1 MLPRLKQPFL
11 LLMLC
16 VLFAVGSSYR
26 LAPHKYYRVRF
37 ARSTLTASAATIEG
51 SFGKDSWALMA
62 FALDHW
68 RHTGNDRIYS
78 DLLLR
83 QTYKYL
89 YPPTALLI
97 PKVLD
102 DLHIQQDAFYDR
114 TSLLFLAITVLA
126 VCGVALWSLR
136 TYASVRLRWHE
147 QALLVVLTSLLAL
160 TFYPIVLGAMLGQLQ
175 VWLNALFAISLL
187 CYVKGRRVSAGA
199 ALGLMALGKPQYA
212 LFLLWGLLR
221 RDRRLIAGMLGAA
234 GLGLAVSI
242 ATFGWAMHVD
252 YLRALRF
259 LSAHGES
266 FHANQCVY
274 GLLGRLYGVTQ
285 PELFNNLDWIWRT
298 YPPLRPALYAATAVS
313 SVAFLVLALLKGRAE
328 PALEGPAGFC
338 QMALATTMAAPIA
351 WVHHYGILLPIF
363 AWLWPL
369 LWFDERFRHASRW
382 RVAFVVCYVLAS
394 SYISG
399 ANALA
404 STWLNVLQSYLF
416 FAVLAVFAF
425 LLYVRMRRPQTT

>member
-1 MLPRLKQPFL
+1 MRPHLRQPFL

-26 LAPHKYYRVRF
+26 LDQHKYYRVRF
-37 ARSTLTASAATIEG
+37 ARSTLTASAATLAG
-51 SFGKDSWALMA
+51 DFGKDSWGLMA

-78 DLLLR
+78 ELLLK

-102 DLHIQQDAFYDR
+102 DLHVSQAVFYSR
-114 TSLLFLAITVLA
+114 ATLLFLAITVLA
-126 VCGVALWSLR
+126 ASGVALWSLR
-136 TYASVRLRWHE
+136 TYGRVQPPWHHK
-147 QALLVVLTSLLAL
+147 ALLVVLTALLAL
-160 TFYPIVLGAMLGQLQ
+160 TFYPVVLGAMLGQLQ

-285 PELFNNLDWIWRT
+285 PELFNNLDWTWRT
-298 YPPLRPALYAATAVS
+298 YPPLRPALYAVTAVS
-313 SVAFLVLALLKGRAE
+313 SVVFLVLALLKGRAE

-382 RVAFVVCYVLAS
+382 HVAFVVCYIVAS

-425 LLYVRMRRPQTT
+425 LLYVRMRRPQAM